1 MWNSVHLSSVPTK
14 TDPDQNLLP
23 GVPGV
28 ESPLFGVEKDGIE
41 LTPEQQEIA
50 FGLRD
55 RGYAV
60 IDFPDP
66 KFDER
71 SERIKQRLAPMFGM
85 DLNDPETVRSA
96 QGNLRVQ
103 DAWRFDEDV
112 KAIAANAQILE
123 LLNTLYGR
131 RAFPFQ
137 TLNFPV
143 GTQQALHTDSVHFSS
158 IPERFMCGVWVAM
171 EDIKAAAGPLVYL
184 PGSHRWPVLTN
195 ALVGRRGWGVEQPSA
210 QTPFERVW
218 AALADASALQPER
231 FLARKGQALI
241 WAANLLHGGDEQ
253 ADRSMTRWSQ
263 VTHYYFGNCI
273 YYTPA
278 FSDEP
283 LGLLDLRTITNVA
296 TGETEPNLYAGEVV
310 QRVVNAPPRRGLR
323 WLRRQFFGPSAS
335 DLPPD
340 FDPAGYQLLNPDVAA
355 SGLSPADHY
364 LRLGRDQGRQ
374 YSLK

>member
-1 MWNSVHLSSVPTK
+1 MPPSAPTN
-14 TDPDQNLLP
+14 TDSDQNLLP
-23 GVPGV
+23 GVPWV
-28 ESPLFGVEKDGIE
+28 ESPLFMVEKDRNE
-41 LTPEQQEIA
+41 LTPEQQDIA
-50 FGLRD
+50 FSLRE

-66 KFDER
+66 EFDER
-71 SERIKQRLAPMFGM
+71 SERIKQRFAPMFGINL
-85 DLNDPETVRSA
+85 DDPETVSSA
-96 QGNLRVQ
+96 EGRLRVQ

-123 LLNTLYGR
+123 LLKALYGR

-184 PGSHRWPVLTN
+184 PGSHKWPVLTN

-218 AALADASALQPER
+218 AALAEASALQPER
-231 FLARKGQALI
+231 FLPRKGQALI
-241 WAANLLHGGDEQ
+241 WAANLLHGGYPQ
-253 ADRSMTRWSQ
+253 ADRSLTRWSQ
-263 VTHYYFGNCI
+263 VTHYYFENCI

-296 TGETEPNLYAGEVV
+296 TGETEPNLYAGEEVH
-310 QRVVNAPPRRGLR
+310 RVVAPPPRRGLR
-323 WLRRQFFGPSAS
+323 WLRRQFFGPNAS
-335 DLPPD
+335 DLPAD
-340 FDPAGYQLLNPDVAA
+340 FDAAGYQLLNPDVAA
-355 SGLSPADHY
+355 SELSPADHY
-364 LRLGRDQGRQ
+364 LQLGRRQGRQ